1 MNRKHLTLALLSASF
16 CLPLASLHAQ
26 TTTLTSKTTVVLVP
40 ALVTRKGGDPVF
52 TLKADDFTVTDD
64 GVPQKLRLEEDSD
77 SEPLAL
83 VVALETGAEG
93 KKQIERYRELA
104 PLIENLVGN
113 VPHRIAVVTFAGLP
127 KLVQDFT
134 PETKDESEPFEDA
147 IKNIAPAQG
156 PDADGAAIL
165 DTLSYAVDILK
176 DQPPRYRRAILLFSE
191 SLDKG
196 SQVSLDQA
204 LRAVSDTNTTI
215 YAMGFSTTGAQ
226 AGTQA
231 RNIMHNDTPGPT
243 HGCMAN
249 PNAPAGPD
257 DSEPGSTADDTP
269 STDANGSPTDVEAPG
284 VPKRSG
290 KQVAAQALDCAG
302 VLLPPIALAKLAVQA
317 AIGGFHRNIPET
329 VAHLTGGEYYPFKNP
344 KAIQR
349 DLTEMANHVPN
360 RYILSFQPL
369 SPHPGLHALSV
380 HLKDYAH
387 LEISARNSY
396 WADTE
401 AEKTYAPK

>member
-1 MNRKHLTLALLSASF
+1 MIRLQFVFAFLAVALLPAS
-16 CLPLASLHAQ
+16 STAQ
-26 TTTLTSKTTVVLVP
+26 TDQTATTLTSKTTVVLVP
-40 ALVTRKGGDPVF
+40 ALVTSKGGDPVF

-64 GVPQKLRLEEDSD
+64 GVPQKLHLEEDSD

-83 VVALETGAEG
+83 VVALENGGEG
-93 KKQIERYRELA
+93 KKQIEKYRQLG

-134 PETKDESEPFEDA
+134 PETKGESEPFEEA
-147 IKNIAPAQG
+147 VKNVSPAEG

-165 DTLSYAVDILK
+165 DTLSYAVEILK
-176 DQPPRYRRAILLFSE
+176 DQPPRYRRAILLLSE
-191 SLDKG
+191 TLDRG
-196 SQVSLDQA
+196 SRVSLDQA

-215 YAMGFSTTGAQ
+215 YAMGFSTGRGE
-226 AGTQA
+226 AGSEA
-231 RNIMHNDTPGPT
+231 RHIMRNDTPGPT

-257 DSEPGSTADDTP
+257 DSDPNSPIKEGDAA

-284 VPKRSG
+284 VPKRTG

-302 VLLPPIALAKLAVQA
+302 VLLPPVALAKLAVQA
-317 AIGGFHRNIPET
+317 AIGGFHRNVPET

-344 KAIQR
+344 KTIQR
-349 DLTEMANHVPN
+349 DLTEIANHVPN
-360 RYILSFQPL
+360 RYILSFQPT

-387 LEISARNSY
+387 LDIAARNSY

-401 AEKTYAPK
+401 PKP

>member
-1 MNRKHLTLALLSASF
+1 MKPKHLTLALACF
-16 CLPLASLHAQ
+16 CFSLPSTFAQ
-26 TTTLTSKTTVVLVP
+26 TPADPTTLTSKTTVVLVP

-64 GVPQKLRLEEDSD
+64 GIPQKLHLEEDSD

-93 KKQIERYRELA
+93 KKQIGKYRDLA

-113 VPHRIAVVTFAGLP
+113 VPHRIALVSFGSVP
-127 KLVQDFT
+127 KLLQDFT
-134 PETKDESEPFEDA
+134 PETKNELQPFEEAMKD
-147 IKNIAPAQG
+147 ISPG
-156 PDADGAAIL
+156 DDGAAIL
-165 DTLSYAVDILK
+165 DTLSYAVDILR
-176 DQPPRYRRAILLFSE
+176 DQPPRYRRAILLVSE
-191 SLDKG
+191 TLDNG
-196 SQVSLDQA
+196 SHVSLDQA

-215 YAMGFSTTGAQ
+215 YAMGFSSTGAQ

-231 RNIMHNDTPGPT
+231 RNILHNDAPGPA

-257 DSEPGSTADDTP
+257 DSATDSKTDDP
-269 STDANGSPTDVEAPG
+269 ANGDVEAPG
-284 VPKRSG
+284 VPKRTG
-290 KQVAAQALDCAG
+290 KQLADQTLDCAG

-317 AIGGFHRNIPET
+317 AIGGLHHNIPET

-344 KAIQR
+344 KTIQR
-349 DLTEMANHVPN
+349 DMTEMANHVPN
-360 RYILSFQPL
+360 RYILSFQPQ

-380 HLKDYAH
+380 RLKDYAH
-387 LEISARNSY
+387 LEINARNSY
-396 WADTE
+396 WADPE
-401 AEKTYAPK
+401 SKP